1 MRRLPTLRPRAG
13 MEVLPTD
20 RLASRSRL
28 DTSPLQFALDDIE
41 SHLKREHGERRP
53 TDDRGSRQ
61 DQKRRHLNL
70 SNVAKRKW
78 ERQKG
83 RSCDQERYAVCVN
96 SGEPDAALD
105 CPCMTM
111 HTIRA
116 ASATEIVLSA
126 IAKNAKAPLL
136 IQLASL
142 LYDALW
148 GRTQFYV
155 SFVTRV
161 TNLRKVAKTK
171 IAVPNHD
178 KLGPLPLP
186 NRESIEPL
194 DSVELALAVFARTP
208 TCITTD
214 TRTPTSGSL
223 FSLHSRNPKI
233 GEADQGVPLP
243 LQS

>member
-1 MRRLPTLRPRAG
+1 MLQSEALWGAHELQQRRRKVALIVRLGCSVEAMMRRLPTLRPRAG

-136 IQLASL
+136 IHLPR
-142 LYDALW
+142 YCDAIP
-148 GRTQFYV
+148 G
-155 SFVTRV
+155 
-161 TNLRKVAKTK
+161 
-171 IAVPNHD
+171 
-178 KLGPLPLP
+178 
-186 NRESIEPL
+186 
-194 DSVELALAVFARTP
+194 
-208 TCITTD
+208 
-214 TRTPTSGSL
+214 
-223 FSLHSRNPKI
+223 
-233 GEADQGVPLP
+233 
-243 LQS
+243 

>member
-1 MRRLPTLRPRAG
+1 MWSAPRTRCVGVYA
-13 MEVLPTD
+13 P
-20 RLASRSRL
+20 
-28 DTSPLQFALDDIE
+28 Q
-41 SHLKREHGERRP
+41 
-53 TDDRGSRQ
+53 
-61 DQKRRHLNL
+61 
-70 SNVAKRKW
+70 KRKW

-148 GRTQFYV
+148 GRAQFYV

-186 NRESIEPL
+186 NRDSIEPL